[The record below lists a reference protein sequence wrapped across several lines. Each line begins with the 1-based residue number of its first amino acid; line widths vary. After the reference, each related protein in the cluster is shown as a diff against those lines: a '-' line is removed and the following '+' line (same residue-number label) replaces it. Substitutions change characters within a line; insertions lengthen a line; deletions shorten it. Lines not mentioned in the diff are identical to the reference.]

1 MILSI
6 WKPIYQ
12 KSKVIRHDLID
23 IENGIDENIRN
34 KKGTTGYK
42 IKWTCDE
49 PNCKNPTLIHSINN
63 CHLIKPKMNHDLQIC
78 RTCQCTGEGNGRW
91 GDRRT
96 WDDLHPPEKVVEMKK
111 QKLLLWGGD
120 NNPSKLDS
128 VKIKKNQ
135 VIINPEH
142 INELTNNK
150 GFKLVE
156 VLKIDGKYS
165 KFIVECSN
173 GHISNRT
180 YNSFRVNKKFNCERC
195 YYDSISL
202 NMTDEEIEE
211 FNNYNKQ
218 VRSLSQRTYREHKDI
233 INPLDLPNNRYGY
246 HIDHKF
252 SVSEGYKNKINP
264 IIISAKENLEMLFWK
279 DNLNKNKKSS
289 ITLDELLSK
298 TKYLLNEKYEKN
310 VE

>member
-96 WDDLHPPEKVVEMKK
+96 WDDLHPPEKVAELKK
-111 QKLLLWGGD
+111 QKSEFFRKEGTT
-120 NNPSKLDS
+120 
-128 VKIKKNQ
+128 IKKTTKPKRL
-135 VIINPEH
+135 VDEIYIDEVVT
-142 INELTNNK
+142 ER
-150 GFKLVE
+150 GFKLIE
-156 VLKIDGKYS
+156 VLELRGKHS
-165 KFIVECSN
+165 RCLIECPN
-173 GHISNRT
+173 GHITERKYVN
-180 YNSFRVNKKFNCERC
+180 FRANKKSNCSKC
-195 YYDSISL
+195 FYDSISL

-211 FNNYNKQ
+211 FNNYKRQ
-218 VRSLSQRTYREHKDI
+218 ARSLSQKTYREHKDF

-252 SVSEGYKNKINP
+252 SISEGYKNKINP